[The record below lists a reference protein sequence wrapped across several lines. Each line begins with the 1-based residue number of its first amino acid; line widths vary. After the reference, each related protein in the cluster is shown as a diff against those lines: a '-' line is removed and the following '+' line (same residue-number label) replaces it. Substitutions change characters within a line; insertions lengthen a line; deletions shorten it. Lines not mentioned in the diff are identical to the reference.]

1 MDPDRSGVL
10 QVQLGILEGISRAI
24 RIDTIAGLLACA
36 AVCGLAGYSGAGKFT
51 MLLAIA
57 PTVFTLAM
65 WLVSAAMLKRP
76 PSLAK
81 VKSWETRFVALSV
94 TTGFSWGLLVALSYY
109 LHAPTSFVYFTLA
122 LISTL
127 SLLKL
132 AVFAGL
138 KWATIGFAVAACLP
152 ASVALGSN
160 TSFQHLNI
168 VLLVLFGLALVYI
181 AASMIDLVVRL
192 GIDAETRRNELQ
204 NMLDQRRTQVEKLNV
219 ALKTNEDKRQ
229 QVETNLRKASADL
242 GLAEGKAHAL
252 ATTLERVSPICQ
264 VTGLA
269 NRRHFDQNLDNE
281 WRRAMREDE
290 PVSIV
295 IVGIDEYDSYVDANG
310 RQAAETLLKRVGQTI
325 KGFGRRA
332 GDMAGRFEDQTL
344 ALLLPRC
351 DSRNAQRMA
360 EALRRRVEGSKIAH
374 PGGRNR
380 TIVTAHIA
388 VATSK
393 PGRGL
398 PSSELLKRAEVALYE
413 SKFQGGNK
421 VVAYKPL
428 SKLKLERW
436 DVQADGRLNE
446 QSLVQKLLVWG
457 YDTTQKTLHPNEP
470 AREHH
475 YDKETVIAL
484 LTGEIIL
491 ELEGHN
497 LALKAGDS
505 VFVPKNIILH
515 LKLASREPS
524 TIFTAIRN
532 T

>member
-24 RIDTIAGLLACA
+24 RVDSVAGLIAGLAM
-36 AVCGLAGYSGAGKFT
+36 CGLAGYNGAGNLLV
-51 MLLAIA
+51 LLAAVPIA
-57 PTVFTLAM
+57 FTLIM
-65 WLVSAAMLKRP
+65 WLASMMFLKRP
-76 PSLAK
+76 PALAK
-81 VKSWETRFVALSV
+81 VTSWESRFVFLSV
-94 TTGFSWGLLVALSYY
+94 ATGLSWGGLVALAHYFQ
-109 LHAPTSFVYFTLA
+109 APTSVVYFALG
-122 LISTL
+122 LISIL

-132 AVFAGL
+132 VVFAGV
-138 KWATIGFAVAACLP
+138 KWAAIGFAVAACVP
-152 ASVALGSN
+152 ASLALASSVTFEHLSVAAL
-160 TSFQHLNI
+160 I
-168 VLLVLFGLALVYI
+168 LFGVALVYI
-181 AASMIDLVVRL
+181 GASMLNVVVRL

-269 NRRHFDQNLDNE
+269 NRRHFDQNLDSE

-295 IVGIDEYDSYVDANG
+295 IVGIDEYESYIDANG
-310 RQAAETLLKRVGQTI
+310 NQAAETLLKRVGQTI

-344 ALLLPRC
+344 ALLLPGC

-374 PGGRNR
+374 PAGRNHK
-380 TIVTAHIA
+380 IVTAHIA
-388 VATSK
+388 VATSI

-421 VVAYKPL
+421 VVTYKPL

-446 QSLVQKLLVWG
+446 QSLMQKLLVWG
-457 YDTTQKTLHPNEP
+457 YDTTQRTLQPNDP
-470 AREHH
+470 TREHQS
-475 YDKETVIAL
+475 DKETVIAL
-484 LTGEIIL
+484 LTGEVIL

-505 VFVPKNIILH
+505 VFVPKNVVLN
-515 LKLASREPS
+515 LKLASAEPS
-524 TIFTAIRN
+524 IIFTAVRN